1 MRLTDYIYPHI
12 DEDPREGCQMIDST
26 RYRCKKCIQYGII
39 NSDEMRAEPCTICAM
54 ANGGAWGWEDGHY
67 GDPKYSFK
75 TNGYPPG
82 RDSITDVLSN
92 HDIDPDND
100 WFITDEEVVLG
111 FAQYA
116 LYNHYKWK
124 DILDLGKGVS
134 KHRTGI
140 PPMSYLQPPEDNM
153 DYHWYWWKI
162 IPYGVVLPK
171 RLRNVLEKQLVQYQ
185 LEMVNSELF
194 VPKTHQLKGDRE
206 LSDDIWETFW
216 DTYVEPGHVA
226 HLFSLTLKTILE
238 ICIPHTS
245 IRESQ
250 RGWFNQ
256 ELNSFSIVEHQ
267 EIEECNLP
275 ECDKLWAYLCCPS
288 RFTENTKYFI
298 LRGEGLLFNDN
309 YSEGE
314 RILRILDRDI
324 FGTYLTDVITY
335 SCRNA
340 FYRRENIM
348 SHSHSI
354 KDLWNT
360 LNNDIFSLSFDV
372 TKNICIESTDWF
384 EERLT
389 YVQLMDD
396 YGNERFFREDN
407 YNIIVRDNGDDNE
420 YHVIEYEI
428 NTNSEEDNIHE
439 WTEHINKLKELQMI
453 VDGDGVKDKVDEGI
467 YLELM
472 NGLGELYKMYQ

>member
-1 MRLTDYIYPHI
+1 MRLTDYIYPHL

-26 RYRCKKCIQYGII
+26 RFSCKKCIQYGII
-39 NSDEMRAEPCTICAM
+39 NSDEMRVEPCTICAM
-54 ANGGAWGWEDGHY
+54 ANGGAWGWEKDHY
-67 GDPKYSFK
+67 GDPSYSFK
-75 TNGYPPG
+75 TNGCPPG
-82 RDSITDVLSN
+82 RDSISDV
-92 HDIDPDND
+92 DPEVD

-124 DILDLGKGVS
+124 DILDLKEGAS

-140 PPMSYLQPPEDNM
+140 PPMSYLQPSEDNL

-171 RLRNVLEKQLVQYQ
+171 RLRNVLQKQLVQYE
-185 LEMVNSELF
+185 LEMVNQDLF
-194 VPKTHQLKGDRE
+194 IPKTHQLKGDRE

-226 HLFSLTLKTILE
+226 HLFSLTLKSVLE

-245 IRESQ
+245 ILEGQ

-256 ELNSFSIVEHQ
+256 EINSFSIVEQ
-267 EIEECNLP
+267 QDIEGYDLP
-275 ECDKLWAYLCCPS
+275 ECDKLWVQLCCAS
-288 RFTENTKYFI
+288 RFTEHSKYFI
-298 LRGEGLLFNDN
+298 LRGEGTLFNEDS
-309 YSEGE
+309 SEGE

-324 FGTYLTDVITY
+324 FGTYLTDIITY
-335 SCRNA
+335 SCENA
-340 FYRRENIM
+340 FYRRENIV
-348 SHSHSI
+348 SQSQNI

-372 TKNICIESTDWF
+372 VRNLCIESTDWF

-389 YVQLMDD
+389 YVHLMDD

-407 YNIIVRDNGDDNE
+407 YSTNDNNEGD
-420 YHVIEYEI
+420 YHVISYEI
-428 NTNSEEDNIHE
+428 NTNGGEDNIPE
-439 WTEHINKLKELQMI
+439 WTEHISKLKELQI
-453 VDGDGVKDKVDEGI
+453 IIDDEVKEKVDDGT
-467 YLELM
+467 YLKIM
-472 NGLGELYKMYQ
+472 DGLGELYNMYQ

>member
-1 MRLTDYIYPHI
+1 MRLTNYIYPHI

-26 RYRCKKCIQYGII
+26 RYRCTKCIQYGII
-39 NSDEMRAEPCTICAM
+39 NPEEMRTEPCTICAM

-67 GDPKYSFK
+67 GDPRYSFK
-75 TNGYPPG
+75 TNGCPPG

-92 HDIDPDND
+92 HDVDPDND

-124 DILDLGKGVS
+124 DILDLKEGVS

-140 PPMSYLQPPEDNM
+140 PPMSYLQPPEDNT

-256 ELNSFSIVEHQ
+256 ELNSFTIVEHQ
-267 EIEECNLP
+267 DIEECNLP
-275 ECDKLWAYLCCPS
+275 ECDKLWVYLCCPS

-335 SCRNA
+335 TCRNA
-340 FYRRENIM
+340 FYRRGNIM
-348 SHSHSI
+348 NHSHSI

-372 TKNICIESTDWF
+372 VRNLCIESTDWF
-384 EERLT
+384 EERLM
-389 YVQLMDD
+389 YVHIMDD

-407 YNIIVRDNGDDNE
+407 YSTIVSDNGDDNS

-428 NTNSEEDNIHE
+428 NTHGEEDNIHE

-453 VDGDGVKDKVDEGI
+453 IDDDGVKDKIDEGI
-467 YLELM
+467 YLKLM